1 MREKEKIHTMNEKEP
16 LKSLIGFRRS
26 IMKKMKA
33 RALVA
38 VLSMVMS
45 AGMIGAM
52 PADVQAA
59 KKKLNVNRVYEQN
72 TRIKGKTKK
81 KYRVKVKIGKKTYQ
95 AKASKKGNFSIKIP
109 KLKAGKSYTVKAY
122 KGKKYYTKK
131 KFYVI
136 AKKLVVN
143 NFKASSKTIS
153 GYTRPSYKVKVTIN
167 GRAYTAKASKTS
179 GYFKVKLKKQV
190 GSSKAVIQVYN
201 TRGKKFTNTSKTHSH
216 VWKKQYKTVH
226 HDAVGHYENVVV
238 PAWDEKKLETHFI
251 CYGCGKDLDI
261 EYEKYVANWDER
273 KEQYPN
279 ETFMENVEQF
289 AGVHDLILETGCQSS
304 WYTKRVPVTVHHEA
318 TTKKQWVIDKKAYDE
333 KVVTGYK
340 CDCGAKK

>member
-1 MREKEKIHTMNEKEP
+1 
-16 LKSLIGFRRS
+16 
-26 IMKKMKA
+26 MKKMKA

-38 VLSMVMS
+38 VLSMIMS
-45 AGMIGAM
+45 AGVIGAM

-72 TRIKGKTKK
+72 TRLKGKTKK

-143 NFKASSKTIS
+143 NFKTSSKTIS

-179 GYFKVKLKKQV
+179 GYFKVKLKKQA

-201 TRGKKFTNTSKTHSH
+201 TRGKKITNTSKTHSH
-216 VWKKQYKTVH
+216 VWEKQYKTVH
-226 HDAVGHYENVVV
+226 HDTVGHYENVVV
-238 PAWDEKKLETHFI
+238 PAWDEKKLENHWI
-251 CYGCGKDLDI
+251 CYGCGKDLNK
-261 EYEKYVANWDER
+261 EYQKYLDTWDER
-273 KEQYPN
+273 HQKYPN
-279 ETFMENVEQF
+279 ESFMEDVDEF
-289 AGVHDLILETGCQSS
+289 AAYHDLILETGCNSS
-304 WYTKRVPVTVHHEA
+304 WYSKPVSIIVHHEA

-333 KVVTGYK
+333 KVVTGYR
-340 CDCGAKK
+340 CACGAKK